1 MFPQNKNKAYCNSVN
16 QGDCYDKK
24 PDNSNSPLTQTKS
37 NFPWISPYF
46 PVIFTRLTQ
55 TRITQ
60 IPCWLELKF
69 LFLDQKV
76 TEIYLWRVRL
86 VARLQ
91 VGQAFGVFLLPGLG
105 VGSSAPRFLGTHPP
119 HATQA

>member
-24 PDNSNSPLTQTKS
+24 PNNSNSQLTRFKS

-46 PVIFTRLTQ
+46 PVIFTQLTQ

-60 IPCWLELKF
+60 IPCWLELTF

-91 VGQAFGVFLLPGLG
+91 VGQAFGVFLLARLG
-105 VGSSAPRFLGTHPP
+105 VGTSAPRFLGTQPP
-119 HATQA
+119 YATQA